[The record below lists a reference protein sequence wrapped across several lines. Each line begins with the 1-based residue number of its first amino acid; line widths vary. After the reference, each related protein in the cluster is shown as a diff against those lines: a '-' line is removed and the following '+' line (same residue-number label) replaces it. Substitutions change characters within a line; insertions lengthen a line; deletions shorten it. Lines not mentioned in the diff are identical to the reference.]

1 MASISS
7 SSGPCFTDGQVT
19 METGFRKEVAD
30 VRAGDRLEGGHVV
43 RCVIKTII
51 NGTSVVRLGDGPK
64 GGWTIWHPVLTFNNV
79 WTHPCDLA
87 PIEPSAATA
96 LYNFVLHT
104 GHIIR
109 LNGVQTCTMGH
120 DFTGDPVIEHAYF
133 GKHVPNKR
141 NILDDLAASP
151 GWEQGA
157 VTWSDV
163 RIEYEDGVISR
174 MVPSCLRPV

>member
-1 MASISS
+1 
-7 SSGPCFTDGQVT
+7 

-30 VRAGDRLEGGHVV
+30 IRAGDRLEGGHVV

-51 NGTSVVRLGDGPK
+51 NGTPIVRLGDGPK
-64 GGWTIWHPVLTFNNV
+64 GGWTLWHPVLTFNNV
-79 WTHPCDLA
+79 WTHPCDLG
-87 PIEPSAATA
+87 PIEQSNATA
-96 LYNFVLHT
+96 LYNFVLSS

-120 DFTGDPVIEHAYF
+120 DFTGDPVIEHPYF
-133 GKHVPNKR
+133 GRRVPNKR